1 MGRFIIARASFG
13 DLHNMYKAEGGEEER
28 QTEQLSRLVFL
39 SGHTMTFR
47 MRCSLR
53 LSFHVLRALCR
64 PFYSILLFQGV
75 LLLFLKETSLYD
87 SIQANSAASSSK
99 FRIISATSTSLYV
112 VYFSSITN
120 SVTFA
125 PICNL

>member
-28 QTEQLSRLVFL
+28 KTEQLSRLVFL

-75 LLLFLKETSLYD
+75 LLLFLKRNFFIRQYPGKLGCQQLKVSNHISNIHLFLRSLFFLHH
-87 SIQANSAASSSK
+87 K
-99 FRIISATSTSLYV
+99 LGYV
-112 VYFSSITN
+112 CPY
-120 SVTFA
+120 
-125 PICNL
+125 L